1 MAQVIDVK
9 DVKSSVDGD
18 GEENRREL
26 SAYAKSQPE
35 QRAGCL
41 SKLLFAWLNPLLE
54 RGSKAPLKQE
64 DIPLYPTTDDA
75 YECYKKFDRLYQ
87 DAVTPEKLAEIK
99 KKEDGKRP
107 FGQIVRATTQFV
119 GCRFFYATG
128 LYQLIVV
135 SFSPPILLNMLTQ
148 P

>member
-9 DVKSSVDGD
+9 DVKSSVKG
-18 GEENRREL
+18 GENSKEL
-26 SAYAKSQPE
+26 SAYAKSEPE

-128 LYQLIVV
+128 LYLLYTVF
-135 SFSPPILLNMLTQ
+135 SFSPPIL
-148 P
+148 

>member
-41 SKLLFAWLNPLLE
+41 SKLLFAWLESAVGE

-64 DIPLYPTTDDA
+64 DIPLYPATDDA

-99 KKEDGKRP
+99 KRKTGSARSDKL
-107 FGQIVRATTQFV
+107 FGQPHS
-119 GCRFFYATG
+119 
-128 LYQLIVV
+128 L
-135 SFSPPILLNMLTQ
+135 
-148 P
+148 